1 MYCPPRPGTS
11 KNSAANLLDTA
22 RGYGYELVMP
32 PLLEHLE
39 SLLSG
44 TGEAL
49 DLQTFK
55 LVDQLS
61 GRMLG
66 LRADTTPQVA
76 RIDAHLLNRQ
86 GVTRLCYC
94 GPVLHTR
101 PTGPHATREPLQ
113 FGAEIYGHAGL
124 EADLEALLL
133 ALDCLK
139 AARTGDVIVD
149 MADARIVRSLLAGV
163 PLDGAALG
171 RVHAALAAKDA
182 SELASLARTFPA
194 AVREGLLALTR
205 LYGDTAV
212 LAEAERVLPPSSGL
226 TEVRLAS
233 LQLAG
238 TATGRCT
245 QVQLR
250 PGRRCVAMP
259 TTAGRALPSTPPAP
273 ATRWCAAAATTK
285 WAPSSAAPRAA
296 GGGLQPGPAS
306 KLVGVVRRAPL
317 RAAIRAPW
325 GDARRPARGRAPP
338 AQRGRDRGVCP
349 ARPRERSAMS
359 SIATATGPGRGA
371 VGRESHLMNAR
382 VQMKKTTGRNVVVVG
397 TQWGDEGKGKLV
409 DWLTEMAQGVVR
421 FQGGHNAG
429 HTLVINGV
437 KTALHLIP
445 SGIMRPASSATSATA
460 WCCRRAS
467 CSRKSRAWKKPVL
480 KCARACASARPA
492 R

>member
-1 MYCPPRPGTS
+1 M
-11 KNSAANLLDTA
+11 SAWVLPDHIADVLPSEARHIEELRRELLDTA

-61 GRMLG
+61 GRMMG

-101 PTGPHATREPLQ
+101 PDRPHATREPLQ

-226 TEVRLAS
+226 AEALAS
-233 LQLAG
+233 LRWLSQQLG
-238 TATGRCT
+238 ST
-245 QVQLR
+245 QVLFDLADLR
-250 PGRRCVAMP
+250 GYAYYSGVRFAIYTGGASDALVRGGRYDEVGAVF
-259 TTAGRALPSTPPAP
+259 GRNRPAVGFSLDL
-273 ATRWCAAAATTK
+273 RE
-285 WAPSSAAPRAA
+285 
-296 GGGLQPGPAS
+296 
-306 KLVGVVRRAPL
+306 LVGVVQPRPL

-325 GDARRPARGRAPP
+325 SEAADLRAAIAALRGRGETVVCVLPGHESEVDEFHCDREL
-338 AQRGRDRGVCP
+338 AQAAG
-349 ARPRERSAMS
+349 
-359 SIATATGPGRGA
+359 
-371 VGRESHLMNAR
+371 
-382 VQMKKTTGRNVVVVG
+382 QWVV
-397 TQWGDEGKGKLV
+397 K
-409 DWLTEMAQGVVR
+409 A
-421 FQGGHNAG
+421 
-429 HTLVINGV
+429 I
-437 KTALHLIP
+437 
-445 SGIMRPASSATSATA
+445 
-460 WCCRRAS
+460 
-467 CSRKSRAWKKPVL
+467 
-480 KCARACASARPA
+480 
-492 R
+492 